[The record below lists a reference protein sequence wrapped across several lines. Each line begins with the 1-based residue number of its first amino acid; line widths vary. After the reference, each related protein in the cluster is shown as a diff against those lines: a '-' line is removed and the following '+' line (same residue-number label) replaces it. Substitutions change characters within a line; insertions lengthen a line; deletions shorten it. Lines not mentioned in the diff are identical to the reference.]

1 MGLINAT
8 VSHQRDEFG
17 TFPLICSFKLADLT
31 VLEPLRLIVRQKS
44 FYTNNESF
52 KTFPGQIRLKHQ
64 NPLTPSRS

>member
-8 VSHQRDEFG
+8 VSHQRDIFG

-52 KTFPGQIRLKHQ
+52 KTFSGQIKLKNH
-64 NPLTPSRS
+64 NP